1 MDLSEYKK
9 KIQEVLQVPLTTDSP
24 ETLFK
29 EIATI
34 ESLSYLAVRLAA
46 NTEVEIAKLNDS
58 LRKERAENI
67 GKATGTQL
75 EKNIQLEAASASTL
89 NSIERCEAEM
99 KYWRAIGKL
108 IENKVSLAQSIL
120 ANITSQVKAGLYV
133 NNIK

>member
-1 MDLSEYKK
+1 MDLTEYKK
-9 KIQEVLQVPLTTDSP
+9 RIQEVLQVPLTTDSP

-29 EIATI
+29 EVATI
-34 ESLSYLAVRLAA
+34 ESLSYLAVKLAA
-46 NTEVEIAKLNDS
+46 GMEMEIAKLNDT
-58 LRKERAENI
+58 LRREKAENI

-75 EKNIQLEAASASTL
+75 EKGIQLEAASATTL
-89 NSIERCEAEM
+89 NRIEKCEAEM